1 MNTVALSAAATL
13 AVLASVATPRSGVAQ
28 QSFRFGLTGMVGLYE
43 THRIEPDGE
52 LRLRGPVAGGEGV
65 AAWGPLI
72 MRVGYAEGWLD
83 AEPGIVFERNFV
95 EGYVLVGGTPLPGLE
110 ISVGPHARSIISDGT
125 SRPSWFG
132 EAHVRYE
139 APIAPPILAATF
151 EGWGSLLGE
160 TSERESL
167 STLHG
172 GSVGVALRP
181 TGGRLLLRL
190 TYGLDEARFDA
201 GPRRRTVDVLS
212 FTFGYG
218 LP

>member
-1 MNTVALSAAATL
+1 MKRASLSAAGALVIMT
-13 AVLASVATPRSGVAQ
+13 SVFPAAADAQ
-28 QSFRFGLTGMVGLYE
+28 RGFRFGLIGSVSLYE
-43 THRIEPDGE
+43 THRVEPDGE

-72 MRVGYAEGWLD
+72 MRAGYAEGWLD
-83 AEPGIVFERNFV
+83 AEPGIAVERNFV
-95 EGYVLVGGTPLPGLE
+95 EGYILIGGTPLPGLE
-110 ISVGPHARSIISDGT
+110 ISVGPHARSLSSDGAP
-125 SRPSWFG
+125 RPSWFG

-139 APIAPPILAATF
+139 APIIPSILGAAF
-151 EGWGSLLGE
+151 EGWGALLGE
-160 TSERESL
+160 TSEREPL

-181 TGGRLLLRL
+181 TGGRLVVRL

-212 FTFGYG
+212 FSFGYG